1 MTGEEQVSR
10 LDRVQA
16 AHPCWMIRRD
26 VGPEWSC
33 WIAQRVRVVMAP
45 SLTELDGKLNAA
57 DGPALQDPRVA
68 AARALLAEKH
78 QPLSMTP
85 GDVRALLARYR
96 KHAAE
101 LLDVLEGST
110 S

>member
-1 MTGEEQVSR
+1 MTGEERVSR

-16 AHPCWMIRRD
+16 AHPHWIIRRD
-26 VGPEWSC
+26 SGPDWSS
-33 WIAQRVRVVMAP
+33 WVAQRVQVVMAP

-78 QPLSMTP
+78 
-85 GDVRALLARYR
+85 RRCR
-96 KHAAE
+96 
-101 LLDVLEGST
+101 
-110 S
+110 